1 MQYKK
6 KLAAAGV
13 LAALAGMASAGSG
26 VVPGWPNDELW
37 WSWADDENP
46 PTTFFQPA
54 DESSNDGSSLFIIGN
69 NVVLGKSEESWQSI
83 SGVDNLVLLGKNI
96 SVYAAET
103 DLQGALSISG
113 NAKWIGAPVTP
124 LHHICTISFDNLSEE
139 SEENSLPLQ
148 LDLLSG
154 FTVTEAVQWSS
165 DSVLQLHGFDPQ
177 FEGGTI
183 GSGAMLAVKGFS
195 SMADTGD
202 FPSLKVKMTGNSALV
217 LGNGAYTK
225 YAEQGVDGV
234 KSLKALITEASIQ
247 GNSERASLITASPTI
262 DGLADGVTIEVG
274 TAGKLPGRSDAADR
288 SPRVII
294 GEKGRWI
301 LSLPDAGADTV
312 MLLDAEGAAPTKVEA
327 LAGAELYLTGWDG
340 RDLTAIQLDSSWQGK
355 QLFIANSLFLGDA
368 VVDGNGTL
376 SITHRAWSELS
387 GLTAREI
394 LGEAEAVFLQ
404 GGEGVVT
411 DIGRRYLADV
421 MRRISSVQNEYVIA
435 RSIDETVFLAGS
447 SGLLSAAD
455 RSHRRL
461 HFGLLEHDPEMVT
474 ADDDLYWWAQAYGGH
489 GSMDKLRS
497 GSDWGFKEDFYGGTL
512 GADWRFAPK
521 WIATA
526 AVSGATSDIDGTGR
540 GVEGEADSD
549 SASLTMAAAGASLT
563 YLADD
568 HHRLHAA
575 VTYSQT
581 QGEAKKISTEYRMK
595 TEPDFRM
602 LSADLG
608 WSAHYAVAD
617 NVQVKPSVFV
627 GMDTGRMR
635 KGDITLSTQDGT
647 TSGVGFVQTTDSRR
661 MWHLKGR
668 LETSGKFS
676 VWRYNVEPG
685 VNAGFT
691 LYGGDTDWRVASRLA
706 EGTVVSRETF
716 HATGH
721 WALSGGLNL
730 RISDAG
736 REPIMEGGI
745 FGFGAKNTGK
755 SRAYAW
761 SLDLSAAAETG
772 PYGTQAASF
781 GVRYRELF

>member
-1 MQYKK
+1 MQYRM

-13 LAALAGMASAGSG
+13 LAALAGTVSAGSG
-26 VVPGWPNDELW
+26 VVPNWPNEDLW
-37 WSWADDENP
+37 WSWKDGDNQSVA
-46 PTTFFQPA
+46 FFQEA
-54 DESSNDGSSLFIIGN
+54 DAVSGDGSLLLIEGSG
-69 NVVLGKSEESWQSI
+69 VVLGKEEDTWQSI
-83 SGVDNLVLLGKNI
+83 RGVDQLRLKGRDITVF
-96 SVYAAET
+96 AAET
-103 DLQGALSISG
+103 ELPDGLNVTGEV
-113 NAKWIGAPVTP
+113 KWVGSPATLIHRVGV
-124 LHHICTISFDNLSEE
+124 LSFDDVFEE
-139 SEENSLPLQ
+139 GASNK
-148 LDLLSG
+148 LDLVSG
-154 FTVTEAVQWSS
+154 FIATDSLEWNQKSCLTV
-165 DSVLQLHGFDPQ
+165 HGYTPQ
-177 FEGGTI
+177 FAEGTA
-183 GSGAMLAVKGFS
+183 GSGAVLAVKQIKPWDPTDS
-195 SMADTGD
+195 S
-202 FPSLKVKMTGNSALV
+202 LNVKLEGNSALV
-217 LGNGAYTK
+217 LGSGAYRQ

-234 KSLKALITEASIQ
+234 KKMKALITDAAVQ
-247 GNSERASLITASPTI
+247 GNSERASLITTSPTI

-274 TAGKLPGRSDAADR
+274 TVGQLSESGDATDR

-301 LSLPDAGADTV
+301 LSLLSEEANTV
-312 MLLDAEGAAPTKVEA
+312 MLSDAVGTAPTKVEA

-340 RDLTAIQLDSSWQGK
+340 RDLTSIQLDSSWQGK

-368 VVDGNGTL
+368 VVDGSGTL
-376 SITHRAWSELS
+376 TITHRAWSELS

-394 LGEAEAVFLQ
+394 LGEAEGVFLQ

-411 DIGRRYLADV
+411 DIGRQYLASV
-421 MRRISSVQNEYVIA
+421 MQGVSSVQNEHVAA
-435 RSIDETVFLAGS
+435 RSIDETVFLAGA

-474 ADDDLYWWAQAYGGH
+474 AGDDTYWWAQAYRGH

-497 GSDWGFKEDFYGGTL
+497 GSDWGYKEDFYGGTL
-512 GADWRFAPK
+512 GADWRFASK

-526 AVSGATSDIDGTGR
+526 AFSGATSDIDTTGTLR
-540 GVEGEADSD
+540 GSD
-549 SASLTMAAAGASLT
+549 AESASLTMAAAGASLT
-563 YLADD
+563 YLANDR
-568 HHRLHAA
+568 HRLHAA

-581 QGEAKKISTEYRMK
+581 QGEAKKISTEYRVK

-617 NVQVKPSVFV
+617 NLQVKPSVSV

-635 KGDITLSTQDGT
+635 KGGITLTTQDGT
-647 TSGVGFVQTTDSRR
+647 NSAVGFVQTTGNRR
-661 MWHLKGR
+661 MWHVKGR

-685 VNAGFT
+685 FNAGVT
-691 LYGGDTDWRVASRLA
+691 LYAGDTDWRVASRLA
-706 EGTVVSRETF
+706 EGTAVSTEKF
-716 HATGH
+716 HAVGH
-721 WALSGGLNL
+721 WNLSGGLNL
-730 RISDAG
+730 RISDVG

-745 FGFGAKNTGK
+745 FGFGAKDTGK

-772 PYGTQAASF
+772 PYGTEAATF

>member
-1 MQYKK
+1 MQYRM

-13 LAALAGMASAGSG
+13 LAALAGTVNAGTE

-46 PTTFFQPA
+46 PQAFFQPA
-54 DESSNDGSSLFIIGN
+54 DESSADGSSLFIIGN
-69 NVVLGKSEESWQSI
+69 DIVLGKNEEGWQSI
-83 SGVDNLVLLGKNI
+83 DGVDNLVLLGKNI

-103 DLQGALSISG
+103 DLRGALSISDS
-113 NAKWIGAPVTP
+113 AKWIGAPVTP
-124 LHHICTISFDNLSEE
+124 LHHIGTISFDDPSEE
-139 SEENSLPLQ
+139 SEENSLPLR

-154 FTVTEAVQWSS
+154 FTVTETVRWNSN
-165 DSVLQLHGFDPQ
+165 SVLQLHGFDPK
-177 FEGGTI
+177 FEGGTV
-183 GSGAMLAVKGFS
+183 GSGAMLAVKKFS
-195 SMADTGD
+195 SEANTGV
-202 FPSLKVKMTGNSALV
+202 FPSLTVKVTGNSALV
-217 LGNGAYTK
+217 LGSGAYHQ

-234 KSLKALITEASIQ
+234 KKLKARITEASIR
-247 GNSERASLITASPTI
+247 GEAERASLITTSPTI
-262 DGLADGVTIEVG
+262 DGLADDVTIAVG
-274 TAGKLPGRSDAADR
+274 TVGELPERREATDH
-288 SPRVII
+288 SPRIII

-301 LSLPDAGADTV
+301 LFLPSDEAGTV
-312 MLLDAEGAAPTKVEA
+312 MLRDAAGTATTNVEA
-327 LAGAELYLTGWDG
+327 LSGAELYLTGWDG
-340 RDLTAIQLDSSWQGK
+340 RDLTTIQLDSSWQGK

-368 VVDGNGTL
+368 VVDGSGTL
-376 SITHRAWSELS
+376 TITHRAWSELS

-394 LGEAEAVFLQ
+394 LGEAEGVFLQ

-411 DIGRRYLADV
+411 DIGRRYLASV
-421 MRRISSVQNEYVIA
+421 MQGISSVQNEQVAA
-435 RSIDETVFLAGS
+435 RSIDESVFLAGA
-447 SGLLSAAD
+447 SGVLTATD
-455 RSHRRL
+455 RSHRRI

-474 ADDDLYWWAQAYGGH
+474 ADDDTYWWVQAYGGH

-497 GSDWGFKEDFYGGTL
+497 GSDWGYKEDFYGGTL
-512 GADWRFAPK
+512 GADWRFASK

-526 AVSGATSDIDGTGR
+526 AFSGATSDIDTTGR
-540 GVEGEADSD
+540 NRGSD
-549 SASLTMAAAGASLT
+549 AESGSLTMAAAGASLT
-563 YLADD
+563 YLANDR
-568 HHRLHAA
+568 HRLHAA

-581 QGEAKKISTEYRMK
+581 QGEAKKISTEYRVK

-617 NVQVKPSVFV
+617 NLQVKPSVSV

-635 KGDITLSTQDGT
+635 KGDITLTTQDGT
-647 TSGVGFVQTTDSRR
+647 NSGVGFVQTTGNRR
-661 MWHLKGR
+661 MWHVKGR

-685 VNAGFT
+685 FNAGVT
-691 LYGGDTDWRVASRLA
+691 LYAGDTDWRVASRLA
-706 EGTVVSRETF
+706 EGTAVSTEKF
-716 HATGH
+716 HAVGH
-721 WALSGGLNL
+721 WNLSGGLNL

-745 FGFGAKNTGK
+745 FGFGAKDTGK

-761 SLDLSAAAETG
+761 SLNLSAAAETG
-772 PYGTQAASF
+772 PYGTEAATF